1 MRETDSVAEQVPD
14 WDDVLADKKREHDRT
29 NMGDQAFEDA
39 TRVVIIADN
48 TYTEYWAD
56 SWKIFVQDGGKTV
69 KLLAQGDGA
78 SAVESRNQALGEML
92 GMSSDA
98 AGVFTQAVAEREG
111 QPDRFQ

>member
-1 MRETDSVAEQVPD
+1 MAEQVPD
-14 WDDVLADKKREHDRT
+14 WEDVLADRKREQDRT
-29 NMGDQAFEDA
+29 NMGGRAFEDV

-56 SWKIFVQDGGKTV
+56 SWKISVQDGGKTV
-69 KLLAQGDGA
+69 KLLTQGDGA

-98 AGVFTQAVAEREG
+98 AGVFTQAVADQEG